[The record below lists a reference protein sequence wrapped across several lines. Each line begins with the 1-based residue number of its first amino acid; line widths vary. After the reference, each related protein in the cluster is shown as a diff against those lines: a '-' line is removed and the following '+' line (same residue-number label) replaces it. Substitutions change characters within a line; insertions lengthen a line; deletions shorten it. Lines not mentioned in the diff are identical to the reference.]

1 MQSFRIALGLC
12 ALLLAWVL
20 LLPNHALGPVERR
33 EAIADI
39 RPVAPVTKISET
51 TSAHEGTPESIVGP
65 VRTIGPVAVELS
77 GPLQRLPAVTS
88 GAAEPVVAEV
98 PAAAPAPNA
107 VAEGETAAAEASA
120 TPVAEQKAEADTEG
134 TRHYPFPIAIDSG
147 TIRSGENTIHIAG
160 VEPIAP
166 DARCAD
172 GPRSWPCGVR
182 ARTEFRAWLRGRTLS
197 CDPAEASSPEG
208 PTACRLGEEDVG
220 EWLVRNG
227 WANAEPGSRY
237 ATSADQA
244 RKAGRGIWQFE
255 ITQQGALQ

>member
-1 MQSFRIALGLC
+1 VVPATDPASPAS
-12 ALLLAWVL
+12 V
-20 LLPNHALGPVERR
+20 
-33 EAIADI
+33 
-39 RPVAPVTKISET
+39 ET
-51 TSAHEGTPESIVGP
+51 TA
-65 VRTIGPVAVELS
+65 
-77 GPLQRLPAVTS
+77 
-88 GAAEPVVAEV
+88 
-98 PAAAPAPNA
+98 
-107 VAEGETAAAEASA
+107 ETAAALDTSA
-120 TPVAEQKAEADTEG
+120 APPAEPKVETADT
-134 TRHYPFPIAIDSG
+134 RRYPFPIAIDSG

-197 CDPAEASSPEG
+197 CEPADAGAPEA

-237 ATSADQA
+237 AASADQA